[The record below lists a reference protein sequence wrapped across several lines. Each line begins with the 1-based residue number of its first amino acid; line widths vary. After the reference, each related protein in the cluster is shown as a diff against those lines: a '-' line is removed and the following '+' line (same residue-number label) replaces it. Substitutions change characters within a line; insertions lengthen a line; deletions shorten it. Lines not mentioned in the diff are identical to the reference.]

1 MEQQLL
7 IALSVTIVLLVGFMI
22 SALRI
27 LRDVLEGFGIT
38 ITDMRRLKMQE
49 DYSDKYEIIN
59 LNNDL
64 KETPGNIQDWYEP
77 DE

>member
-27 LRDVLEGFGIT
+27 LRDVVEGFGIT

-59 LNNDL
+59 LKNDL

>member
-59 LNNDL
+59 LKNDL

>member
-1 MEQQLL
+1 VEQQLL

-59 LNNDL
+59 LKNDL

>member
-1 MEQQLL
+1 VEQQLL